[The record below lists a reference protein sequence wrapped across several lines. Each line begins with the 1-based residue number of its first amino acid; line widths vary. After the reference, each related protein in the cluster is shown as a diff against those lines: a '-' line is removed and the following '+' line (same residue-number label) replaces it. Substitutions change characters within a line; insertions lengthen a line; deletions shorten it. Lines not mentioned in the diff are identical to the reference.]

1 MLRPVVSFI
10 VPARNEEALLP
21 LCVLSIQ
28 RAARAVGIE
37 HEVVV
42 VDDASMDRTAS
53 EAERLGARVL
63 RADCRQ
69 AAAARNFGAAV
80 ARGHLLVFVDA
91 DTMID
96 AFVLERTLQAWH
108 AGVAGGSAG
117 ICFDDPVPRWAK
129 LLLPGAL
136 WLSRIVGRGWGCYL
150 FATRRAFDSVG
161 GFDETLP
168 TGEAFALS
176 RALRRAGRFLVLP
189 ERVLTSGRTLR
200 EWHRRQVTHEEAGD
214 RR

>member
-10 VPARNEEALLP
+10 IPARDEEALLP
-21 LCVLSIQ
+21 LCLLSIQ
-28 RAARAVGIE
+28 RAALAVGLE
-37 HEVVV
+37 HEIVV
-42 VDDASMDRTAS
+42 VDDASVDGTGE
-53 EAERLGARVL
+53 EAERHGARVL
-63 RADCRQ
+63 RVDCRSV
-69 AAAARNFGAAV
+69 ATARNFGAAV

-108 AGVAGGSAG
+108 AGAAGGSAG
-117 ICFDDPVPRWAK
+117 ICFDDPVPAWAK

-136 WLSRIVGRGWGCYL
+136 WMSRVLGRGWGCYL

-189 ERVLTSGRTLR
+189 ERVLTSARTVRRWRLR
-200 EWHRRQVTHEEAGD
+200 LALA
-214 RR
+214 